1 MPIDPSQAAIPVTPN
16 LPGSSASPALRADAS
31 ATGASKF
38 GPDYILDDS
47 LKAPAPPPP
56 AGTVPFVPPPEKTSA
71 GQTLASLPPLE
82 PLGTASLTEL
92 SLQNQMLAP
101 THAPFK
107 SEDAS

>member
-1 MPIDPSQAAIPVTPN
+1 MPIDPSQSAIPATQI
-16 LPGSSASPALRADAS
+16 LPGGTVGAPQRNEGSSTQP
-31 ATGASKF
+31 SKF

-47 LKAPAPPPP
+47 LKAPPPPPP

-71 GQTLASLPPLE
+71 GQTLAALPPLE
-82 PLGTASLTEL
+82 PVGTASLTEL

-107 SEDAS
+107 DEGQ